1 MLKPLGTK
9 CALCQYRSLFPSSTN
24 TAGKSW
30 VRLQSTVKRKER
42 PLERMVLSSEVA
54 TRNQSRDG
62 GHARSGA
69 FGGMNRTTPP
79 TDIGT
84 RRIRRVSNSRSRT
97 DSVGSHL
104 ATQKPSTF
112 DAIRQ
117 ERTQSTSLGP
127 FGAMNRVTVPESV
140 KIRVASPPVSRGPPR
155 LTKSP
160 KSVKKSDET
169 PKRKEGEYH
178 ALKMQKTLGTI
189 SYNNRMRV
197 KREIAEMETFDD
209 FDLLPLVRDA
219 IGARALGGQVEI
231 APTPIQKVAIP
242 ALLQQ
247 RDKER
252 KYGDSMNFDSFLLA
266 AETGS
271 GKTLAYLLPILDHIK
286 RAEAKEKIQESRSK
300 AEIAKKLQK
309 DPTFIEAPALDDRYH
324 HTSGRPRAIILLP
337 TAELVAQVAGLIRQL
352 SFDVKVRSDGISAT
366 YAPHVIKRKVFS
378 ENGIDILIAT
388 PHLLESIAFS
398 DPNILSRVRH
408 LVIDEADSLL
418 DRSFSKAVDPIIE
431 KCTPSLEKLILCS
444 ATIPQNIEK
453 YLARKYPDMTRLVTP
468 NLHAIPR
475 RVQLSVVDIERD
487 PYRGNRDIAC
497 ADVIHS
503 IGKSAHEP
511 SANEPAEFSVK
522 RIIVFVNEREK
533 TVELAD
539 YLKSKSM
546 DAVAMHRDTEAERRS
561 DLLKS
566 FTIRPPHQRGP
577 NDLTP
582 PENFKSL
589 EPTKTVTES
598 GRPMLANTKI
608 LVTTDIASRGI
619 DTLAVRNVIL
629 YDVPHSTID
638 FIHRLGRTGR
648 MKMRGRG
655 IVLVGRH
662 DRRDIVKEVKDG
674 MFRGQA
680 LI

>member
-1 MLKPLGTK
+1 M
-9 CALCQYRSLFPSSTN
+9 
-24 TAGKSW
+24 
-30 VRLQSTVKRKER
+30 E
-42 PLERMVLSSEVA
+42 
-54 TRNQSRDG
+54 
-62 GHARSGA
+62 
-69 FGGMNRTTPP
+69 NRF
-79 TDIGT
+79 
-84 RRIRRVSNSRSRT
+84 
-97 DSVGSHL
+97 
-104 ATQKPSTF
+104 AAQKPSTF
-112 DAIRQ
+112 EVIRRA
-117 ERTQSTSLGP
+117 ETRPTGPGP
-127 FGAMNRVTVPESV
+127 FGAMNRVTVPDSV
-140 KIRVASPPVSRGPPR
+140 KVRAASPPISRGPPR

-178 ALKMQKTLGTI
+178 ALKMQKALGTI
-189 SYNNRMRV
+189 SYHNRMRV
-197 KREIAEMETFDD
+197 KREIAEVETFED

-219 IGARALGGQVEI
+219 VGARALGGQVEI
-231 APTPIQKVAIP
+231 VPTPIQKVAIP
-242 ALLQQ
+242 ALLQ
-247 RDKER
+247 RPDKER
-252 KYGDSMNFDSFLLA
+252 RHDGSTNVDSFLLA

-286 RAEAKEKIQESRSK
+286 RTEAKEKMQESK
-300 AEIAKKLQK
+300 DEAKIVKKLQK

-337 TAELVAQVAGLIRQL
+337 TAELVTQVAALIRQL

-366 YAPHVIKRKVFS
+366 YAPHIIKRKVFS

-431 KCTPSLEKLILCS
+431 KCMPSLEKLIFCS

-453 YLARKYPDMTRLVTP
+453 YLARKYPNMTRLVTP

-475 RVQLSVVDIERD
+475 RVQLSVIDIEKD

-497 ADVIHS
+497 ADVIHG

-511 SANEPAEFSVK
+511 STNEPPEFSVK

-533 TVELAD
+533 TIELAD
-539 YLKSKSM
+539 YLKRKGI

-561 DLLKS
+561 DLLKG

-577 NDLTP
+577 KDTTP
-582 PENFKSL
+582 PETLKSL
-589 EPTKTVTES
+589 EPAATVTES
-598 GRPMLANTKI
+598 GRPMLANTKV